1 MAFELEANDPDVLDA
16 AREDELL
23 RGAPWKRVAVVGDS
37 LAEAE
42 LVDPAEG
49 YERITWPERVVRAL
63 RRQREGVELLNL
75 GKRDLTSWQVADE
88 QLTPAIEFAP
98 DLTFVLCGGNDV
110 LASRFSP
117 ESTTETMARIVSA
130 LTASGSDVVLITTF
144 DTGPLPIPEPFRS
157 RITERM
163 PVLHTALKEVA
174 AAYDGVTLVDLSS
187 HPRGR
192 DKGVFGADGI
202 HTNDIGQA
210 VIASAVVSVLPDA
223 MKNA

>member
-98 DLTFVLCGGNDV
+98 MQPGDVPATYADIDALNRAVGFAPSTPLRDGLARFV
-110 LASRFSP
+110 AW
-117 ESTTETMARIVSA
+117 
-130 LTASGSDVVLITTF
+130 
-144 DTGPLPIPEPFRS
+144 
-157 RITERM
+157 
-163 PVLHTALKEVA
+163 
-174 AAYDGVTLVDLSS
+174 Y
-187 HPRGR
+187 R
-192 DKGVFGADGI
+192 DYYKV
-202 HTNDIGQA
+202 
-210 VIASAVVSVLPDA
+210 
-223 MKNA
+223 